1 MPFLCPT
8 TLLRRGWTDGF
19 RQELCPLSC
28 LPMFWAP
35 GGGCR
40 WGFAGLVLSPS
51 VQAPAN
57 SPGPAQ
63 AHPRPSRSWDRQP
76 LQQGHKWAPATLGSL
91 VEHTA
96 SLGLSITFSTQ
107 STHPDAPHIHP
118 PKTRGEALRRLANRE
133 TRGMS
138 TKKSF
143 ANADTELPA
152 AGAPNAPHPQL
163 QTAP

>member
-28 LPMFWAP
+28 LLPMFWPLGVGAGGDLQAWSSAP
-35 GGGCR
+35 LCR
-40 WGFAGLVLSPS
+40 PL
-51 VQAPAN
+51 QT
-57 SPGPAQ
+57 AQ
-63 AHPRPSRSWDRQP
+63 AQPRPSRSWDRQR

-96 SLGLSITFSTQ
+96 SLGLSITLFSTQ
-107 STHPDAPHIHP
+107 CTHPEAPHIHP
-118 PKTRGEALRRLANRE
+118 PKTRGEALRRLANQE

-138 TKKSF
+138 TKEIICKCGHR
-143 ANADTELPA
+143 APA